1 MTPESI
7 TKQLE
12 LTLKDLKKC
21 DKRCQ
26 RISKACGLEDNTL
39 IQYAVQQT
47 QDTLNYINQL
57 NKEKKDV

>member
-39 IQYAVQQT
+39 IRYAVQQT
-47 QDTLNYINQL
+47 QDTLDYIKQL
-57 NKEKKDV
+57 QESKENV